1 MSAAGPKQWGR
12 YLLRLLLTAVI
23 LFGLFSIADFDSL
36 RSVLSQMSL
45 VAFVGAALLHVAGSI
60 VIPAVVSWLSTR
72 GTPLRLGLARLVAI
86 NLSIRFYTMVLPRAT
101 ATGVRWLKYRNAG
114 GGAHA
119 AALVVLEKLVQVF
132 VYSAAAVIFVIV
144 EASTIGQ
151 QFVPILLVG
160 LGAMGGAGVG
170 LFAVFSDRLDP
181 LLSRFT
187 FTKAIPSLHRR
198 LLKIAVAVT
207 AQRGRPLRDVVKLGC
222 WSLAGYVFFVL
233 SAWVVVQDLDIG
245 LTFAGTAWIR
255 GVVFLGTLI
264 PFTIAGAGIRE
275 AGFVGF
281 ASFYGIEASVALG
294 LALALL
300 GLQIAIGSVGGLLE
314 LREQF
319 TEVGRRT
326 VEPTEMEHADV

>member
-23 LFGLFSIADFDSL
+23 LFGLFSIADFGSL
-36 RSVLSQMSL
+36 RTVLSQVSL

-60 VIPAVVSWLSTR
+60 VIPAVVSRLSTR
-72 GTPLRLGLARLVAI
+72 RTPLQLSLARLVAI
-86 NLSIRFYTMVLPRAT
+86 NLSIRFYSMVLPRAS
-101 ATGVRWLKYRNAG
+101 ATGVRWLKYKKAG
-114 GGAHA
+114 GGGHA

-132 VYSAAAVIFVIV
+132 VYSGTAMVFIIL
-144 EASTIGQ
+144 EASKIGQ
-151 QFVPILLVG
+151 EFVPILVLE
-160 LGAMGGAGVG
+160 LGVMSAAGVG

-181 LLSRFT
+181 ILSRFT
-187 FTKAIPSLHRR
+187 FVQAIPWLDQR
-198 LLKIAVAVT
+198 LQQIATAVK
-207 AQRGRPLRDVVKLGC
+207 AQRGRPLSDVIKLGC

-233 SAWVVVQDLDIG
+233 SAWVVVQDLGIE
-245 LTFAGTAWIR
+245 LTLVGTAWIR

-281 ASFYGIEASVALG
+281 TSFYGIDASVALG

-300 GLQIAIGSVGGLLE
+300 GLQIAIGAVGGLLE
-314 LREQF
+314 LREQLIQL
-319 TEVGRRT
+319 RPRA
-326 VEPTEMEHADV
+326 VEQMEMERVDA